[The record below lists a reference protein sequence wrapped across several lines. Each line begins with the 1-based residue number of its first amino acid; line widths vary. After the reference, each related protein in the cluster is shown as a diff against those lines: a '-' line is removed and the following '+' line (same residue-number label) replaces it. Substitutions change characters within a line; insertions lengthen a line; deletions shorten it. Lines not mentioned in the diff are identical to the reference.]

1 MARLRQS
8 RPCSLL
14 RFSYFSL
21 IYHVLFCFV
30 VDTWWFKRKQMKML
44 RHWCCVKSSLHR
56 GFSLFVFFSFN
67 FASVVFPENNQR
79 KIKNQI
85 KRINSWK
92 KIITAELE
100 DTNRPIQIM
109 KHQANCFSP
118 FIGLQ
123 PHQNTG
129 MLSYMY
135 GVKCMLLDQFKRKS
149 TPPPP
154 MIDKMSGMR

>member
-1 MARLRQS
+1 
-8 RPCSLL
+8 
-14 RFSYFSL
+14 
-21 IYHVLFCFV
+21 
-30 VDTWWFKRKQMKML
+30 MKML

-56 GFSLFVFFSFN
+56 GFSLFVFLALTLLLLSFLKTTKEKLKTKSN
-67 FASVVFPENNQR
+67 ES
-79 KIKNQI
+79 I
-85 KRINSWK
+85 
-92 KIITAELE
+92 AELE

>member
-8 RPCSLL
+8 CPCSLL

-56 GFSLFVFFSFN
+56 GFSLFVFLALTLLLLSFLKTTKEKLKTKSN
-67 FASVVFPENNQR
+67 ESIAE
-79 KIKNQI
+79 
-85 KRINSWK
+85 

>member
-1 MARLRQS
+1 
-8 RPCSLL
+8 
-14 RFSYFSL
+14 
-21 IYHVLFCFV
+21 
-30 VDTWWFKRKQMKML
+30 MKML

-56 GFSLFVFFSFN
+56 GFSLFVFLALTLLLLSFLKTTKEKLKTKSN
-67 FASVVFPENNQR
+67 ESIAEKNNNCWIGR
-79 KIKNQI
+79 YK
-85 KRINSWK
+85 S
-92 KIITAELE
+92 TV
-100 DTNRPIQIM
+100 QIM

-149 TPPPP
+149 TPPPTNDRQNVWDE
-154 MIDKMSGMR
+154 IRSVH